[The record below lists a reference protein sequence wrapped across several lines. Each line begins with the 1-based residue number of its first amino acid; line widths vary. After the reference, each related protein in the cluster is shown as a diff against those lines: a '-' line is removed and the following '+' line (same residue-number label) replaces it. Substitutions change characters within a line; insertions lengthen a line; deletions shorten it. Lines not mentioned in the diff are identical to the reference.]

1 MIDRIGETLIR
12 RHLGSFPAVGIV
24 GPRQCGKTTLAK
36 SMGADYFDLEQEDE
50 RVRLDLMWSSLI
62 KGNSLTILDEAQTW
76 PAIFPRLR
84 GAIDQR
90 RSVNGRF
97 LVLGSVSPV
106 LMTQVSEALTGRIA
120 QTELAPLTATEI
132 PPAQLD
138 QLWRGGG
145 FPEPFLKKNTYPTW
159 QQSYLSLLAKRDL
172 PLWGL
177 PAAPATTSRLFK
189 LLAAVHGGQQNAS
202 ELGATLGLSHHT
214 IQAYLD
220 FLEGAFL
227 IRRLQP
233 YYKNLAKRLVKTP
246 KIYWRDSGLLH
257 SLLGLSAK
265 SPITSHSWIGESW
278 EGWVIEQILSTRH
291 ARGQQ
296 TDAWY
301 FRTADGLECDLVLEC
316 EGQRELI
323 EIKLTTAPAMADLTK
338 LRKIRELIGAD
349 RLVLLT
355 RSEKTHVTGDTWMT
369 DLPSYLE
376 ATKTLE

>member
-1 MIDRIGETLIR
+1 MIERLGEHLIR
-12 RHLGSFPAVGIV
+12 RYLKVFPAVGIA

-36 SMGADYFDLEQEDE
+36 AMGAEYFDLEQEDE
-50 RVRLDLMWSSLI
+50 RVRLDLMWSGLI
-62 KGNSLTILDEAQTW
+62 KGKTLTVLDEAQTW

-97 LVLGSVSPV
+97 LILGSVSPA
-106 LMTQVSEALTGRIA
+106 LMTQVSEALTGRTA
-120 QTELAPLTATEI
+120 QIELAPLTATEV
-132 PPAQLD
+132 PPAKLE

-145 FPEPFLKKNTYPTW
+145 FPEPFLKKTTYPAW

-177 PAAPATTSRLFK
+177 PAAPAITSRLFK
-189 LLAAVHGGQQNAS
+189 MLAAVHGGQQNAS
-202 ELGATLGLSHHT
+202 ELGAALGLSHPT
-214 IQAYLD
+214 IQSYLD

-227 IRRLQP
+227 IRRLPP
-233 YYKNLAKRLVKTP
+233 YFKNLTKRLVKTP
-246 KIYWRDSGLLH
+246 KVYWRDSGLLH

-265 SPITSHSWIGESW
+265 APITSQPWIGTSW

-301 FRTADGLECDLVLEC
+301 FRTSDGLECDLVLEC
-316 EGQRELI
+316 NGRRELI

-338 LRKIRELIGAD
+338 LRKIRDLIGAD

-355 RSEKTHVTGDTWMT
+355 RSETTHTTGDTWMT
-369 DLPSYLE
+369 DLPTYLD
-376 ATKTLE
+376 ATKIMR